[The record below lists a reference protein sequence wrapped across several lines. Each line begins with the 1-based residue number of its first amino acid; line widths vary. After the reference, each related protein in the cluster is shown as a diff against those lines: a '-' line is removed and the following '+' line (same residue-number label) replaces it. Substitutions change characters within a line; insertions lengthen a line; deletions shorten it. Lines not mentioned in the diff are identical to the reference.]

1 MGDADRAV
9 TDARAAHGIYASLVA
24 HDTSDAVMQWSL
36 ARSDRQIAQALLERG
51 DAGGA
56 LEQLRAGDALS
67 SRWLARNADDPYMAG
82 EAMLA
87 GITES
92 RVLLA
97 LGRVHDALA
106 SAQRASAAS
115 ESRLKARPNDIE
127 AHRAAGDA
135 HVALGTALSRSGD
148 ARGANDAWSHA
159 LALEDSLVRA
169 DPETE
174 LLAVQAAALLDLG
187 RRDDARPV
195 VAELTRRGYRR
206 PAFVRLARE
215 HTQS

>member
-1 MGDADRAV
+1 
-9 TDARAAHGIYASLVA
+9 
-24 HDTSDAVMQWSL
+24 
-36 ARSDRQIAQALLERG
+36 
-51 DAGGA
+51 
-56 LEQLRAGDALS
+56 
-67 SRWLARNADDPYMAG
+67 MAG
-82 EAMLA
+82 ETMLA

-106 SAQRASAAS
+106 SAQRASVAS
-115 ESRLKARPNDIE
+115 ESKLKTRPNDIE

-135 HVALGTALSRSGD
+135 YVALGTALSRSGD

-159 LALEDSLVRA
+159 LSLEDSLVRA

-187 RRDDARPV
+187 RRDDAKPV

-206 PAFVRLARE
+206 PTFVQLVRE
-215 HTQS
+215 HVQS